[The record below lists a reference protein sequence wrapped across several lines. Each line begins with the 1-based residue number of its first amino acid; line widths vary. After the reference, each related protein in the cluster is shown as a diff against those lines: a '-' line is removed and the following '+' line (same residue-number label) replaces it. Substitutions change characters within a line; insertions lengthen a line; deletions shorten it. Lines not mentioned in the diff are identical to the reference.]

1 MATVTAEWALR
12 QDTIQGMEFRRAVE
26 AAMVGAANPV
36 DEKLCVRSL
45 RDRSRT
51 ERTRIRGSSDDTTVA
66 L

>member
-36 DEKLCVRSL
+36 DEKLCVRPL
-45 RDRSRT
+45 EHKPT